1 MIVRKKNDVLR
12 TYSVESLLIAG
23 QPNVICYALDVIC
36 YAFTFRCLTAK
47 RCGRGARD
55 EVGVN

>member
-1 MIVRKKNDVLR
+1 MLR

-47 RCGRGARD
+47 RVGRGARD